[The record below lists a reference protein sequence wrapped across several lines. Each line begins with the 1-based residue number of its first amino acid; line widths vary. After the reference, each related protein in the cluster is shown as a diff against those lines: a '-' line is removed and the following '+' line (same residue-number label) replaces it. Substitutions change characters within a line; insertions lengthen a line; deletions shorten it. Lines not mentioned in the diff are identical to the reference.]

1 MRLTVQELLAAVR
14 RRKNYDDMMLE
25 LSGFTAGRIPRFL
38 RREEIE
44 RIRAA
49 SGLAPASETPSERA
63 WRRYFELTD
72 PLIRQ
77 LAHINHAIGRALE
90 RSEFRVQEALEALET
105 IRARATVDPARAGG
119 FIARR
124 TATEALPMT
133 GTSSRGRRSTPSTGL
148 RTRRTGSSARRRG
161 NG

>member
-1 MRLTVQELLAAVR
+1 MRLTVHELLAAVR

-38 RREEIE
+38 RKEQIE
-44 RIRAA
+44 RIREA
-49 SGLAPASETPSERA
+49 SGLAPAAESPSERA

-77 LAHINHAIGRALE
+77 LVHVNHAIGRALE
-90 RSEFRVQEALEALET
+90 RSERRVQAAQEALES
-105 IRARATVDPARAGG
+105 IRARATATARAGG
-119 FIARR
+119 SIARR

-133 GTSSRGRRSTPSTGL
+133 GKSSRGRRSTPSTGL
-148 RTRRTGSSARRRG
+148 RTRQAGSSARRRG
-161 NG
+161 NA